1 MVTPAKGT
9 PKVPDLPPGID
20 SYRFLFF
27 SQLLKRPVCAGKIQ
41 DRIGKLADLVFA
53 MKEPY
58 PEAVG
63 IYIEHGWGKPT
74 EFVPWPKVL
83 KIDPDAIF
91 VQPPPEGQTQY
102 PSFVDQPGWLLCDQ
116 HLMGKTILD
125 MDGRRTEVV
134 NDVHLLES
142 KG

>member
-1 MVTPAKGT
+1 MTPTGNGSKIA
-9 PKVPDLPPGID
+9 VPLSGAEDH
-20 SYRFLFF
+20 RFLYF
-27 SQLLKRPVCAGKIQ
+27 SEMLKRPICIGKIK
-41 DRIGKLADLVFA
+41 DRIGKLTDLVFSL
-53 MKEPY
+53 KEPY

-63 IYIEHGWGKPT
+63 IYVEHGWGKPT
-74 EFVPWPKVL
+74 EFVPWTKVL